1 MNRINN
7 IKSIQ
12 NKIERRIQER
22 ENDERIVTVKQRVV
36 GEIKRQ
42 KRRGN
47 VGWSVTC
54 GLIVRRRSF
63 CIFGWDE
70 LDCGWCGSTNSN
82 NNYYF
87 IYIYIYY
94 RLIKSI
100 WPKKG
105 EP

>member
-47 VGWSVTC
+47 VG
-54 GLIVRRRSF
+54 
-63 CIFGWDE
+63 
-70 LDCGWCGSTNSN
+70 
-82 NNYYF
+82 
-87 IYIYIYY
+87 
-94 RLIKSI
+94 
-100 WPKKG
+100 
-105 EP
+105 